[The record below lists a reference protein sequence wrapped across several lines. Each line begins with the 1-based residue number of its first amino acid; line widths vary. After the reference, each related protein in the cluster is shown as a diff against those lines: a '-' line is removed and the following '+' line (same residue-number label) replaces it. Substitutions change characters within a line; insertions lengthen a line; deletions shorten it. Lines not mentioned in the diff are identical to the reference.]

1 MNLTNL
7 KVEFREL
14 LNSVNA
20 NFERLENLENI
31 KKADFELFVS
41 NLDTLYKKGIVFGYV
56 NAITENSKI
65 EEAEDDKNTFV
76 ENPIEFSD
84 LLKEVENQQLENN
97 SIEQIEPIEKEVLSE
112 SEDVIAQAIVVAD
125 LKEEAPIVLNPV
137 VAEVSIVSAV
147 EPEVK
152 KETILNLVDI
162 KSGIGINDKFQFI
175 GELFANNVDVY
186 ENAIKR
192 LNENSS
198 LESSLST
205 LEEIKKE
212 NNWKDESEAGERFSE
227 IVKRRFL

>member
-14 LNSVNA
+14 LNSINA
-20 NFERLENLENI
+20 DFERLEDLENI

-41 NLDTLYKKGIVFGYV
+41 NLDALYKKGIVFGYV
-56 NAITENSKI
+56 NAITEQPKM
-65 EEAEDDKNTFV
+65 EEPEDDKNTFV

-84 LLKEVENQQLENN
+84 LLKDAENQQLENN
-97 SIEQIEPIEKEVLSE
+97 SVEQIEPIENEVVSE
-112 SEDVIAQAIVVAD
+112 SEDLIAQAIVVAD

-175 GELFANNVDVY
+175 GELFANNVDAY

-192 LNENSS
+192 LNADSS
-198 LESSLST
+198 LEISLST

-212 NNWKDESEAGERFSE
+212 NNWKDESEAGQRFVE

>member
-31 KKADFELFVS
+31 KESDFELFVS
-41 NLDTLYKKGIVFGYV
+41 NLDALYKKGIVFGYV
-56 NAITENSKI
+56 NAITESPYA
-65 EEAEDDKNTFV
+65 EEPEDEKNTFV

-84 LLKEVENQQLENN
+84 LLKEAENQQ
-97 SIEQIEPIEKEVLSE
+97 IEKKSVEQVETIENVVVVEPKEVME
-112 SEDVIAQAIVVAD
+112 QATVVVD
-125 LKEEAPIVLNPV
+125 LKEEAAVVVDPVAVEAPIAKAP
-137 VAEVSIVSAV
+137 

-152 KETILNLVDI
+152 KETVLNLVDI

-175 GELFANNVDVY
+175 AELFTNNVDVY
-186 ENAIKR
+186 ESAIKR

-205 LEEIKKE
+205 LEQIKKE
-212 NNWKDESEAGERFSE
+212 NNWKDESQAGERFSE

>member
-20 NFERLENLENI
+20 DFDRLEDLEKI

-41 NLDTLYKKGIVFGYV
+41 NLDALYKKGIVFGYV
-56 NAITENSKI
+56 NTMTESSNM
-65 EEAEDDKNTFV
+65 EEPEDDKNTFV

-84 LLKEVENQQLENN
+84 LLKEAESQQHENALIDPIQ
-97 SIEQIEPIEKEVLSE
+97 SIEKELVVE
-112 SEDVIAQAIVVAD
+112 PVEIIEQATVVVD
-125 LKEEAPIVLNPV
+125 LKEEAPVVVNPIVV
-137 VAEVSIVSAV
+137 EASIAKAP

-175 GELFANNVDVY
+175 GELFANNVDSY

-192 LNENSS
+192 LNADSS
-198 LESSLST
+198 LEISLST

-212 NNWKDESEAGERFSE
+212 NNWKDESEAGQRFVE